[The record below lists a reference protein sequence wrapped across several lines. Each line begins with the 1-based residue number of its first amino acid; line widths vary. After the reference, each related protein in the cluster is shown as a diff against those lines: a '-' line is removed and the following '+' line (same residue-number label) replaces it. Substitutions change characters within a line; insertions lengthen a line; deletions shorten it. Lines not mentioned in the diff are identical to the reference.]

1 MQKREL
7 DRTGV
12 MLPEIG
18 IGTWRYKGSAELLR
32 EAVDLGATL
41 IDTAEAYGNE
51 HVVGEAIKG
60 IRDKV
65 FVATKANHW
74 KYDEVLRSADAS
86 LQKLGIDCI
95 DLFQIHWASAA
106 APIAETMSAME
117 ELVKRGKVRFIGI
130 SNFTVPEMKAAQAAL
145 SKEKIV
151 SNQMRYSVV
160 ERSIELAVLPYCQQ
174 QNVTL
179 IAYSPLGEN
188 FQRVL
193 KADPNDVLG
202 QIARKR
208 NKTKAQIAL
217 NWCLAKPG
225 VIAIPKTESKQHLAE
240 NCASSDWR
248 LTPEEA
254 ALLDSQIKFHRRGRV
269 ETFLRRVARR
279 GLQKIGRLK

>member
-1 MQKREL
+1 
-7 DRTGV
+7 
-12 MLPEIG
+12 LPEIG
-18 IGTWRYKGSAELLR
+18 IGTWRYKGPAELLR
-32 EAVDLGATL
+32 QAVELGATL

-65 FVATKANHW
+65 FVATKVSHW
-74 KYDEVLRSADAS
+74 KYDEVLRSAEAS

-95 DLFQIHWASAA
+95 DLYQIHWPSAA
-106 APIAETMSAME
+106 VPIAETMGAME
-117 ELVKRGKVRFIGI
+117 HLVKQGKVRYIGI
-130 SNFTVPEMKAAQAAL
+130 SNFSVPEMKAAQTAL
-145 SKEKIV
+145 TKEKIV
-151 SNQMRYSVV
+151 SNQMRYSIV
-160 ERSIELAVLPYCQQ
+160 ERSIEPALLPYCQQ

-193 KADPNDVLG
+193 DADPKNVLG
-202 QIARKR
+202 EIARKR

-217 NWCLAKPG
+217 NWCLSRPG
-225 VIAIPKTESKQHLAE
+225 VIVIPKTESKEHLAE

-248 LTPEEA
+248 LTAEEV
-254 ALLDSQIKFHRRGRV
+254 ALLDKEIKFHRRGQL
-269 ETFLRRVARR
+269 EIFLRRTVRR